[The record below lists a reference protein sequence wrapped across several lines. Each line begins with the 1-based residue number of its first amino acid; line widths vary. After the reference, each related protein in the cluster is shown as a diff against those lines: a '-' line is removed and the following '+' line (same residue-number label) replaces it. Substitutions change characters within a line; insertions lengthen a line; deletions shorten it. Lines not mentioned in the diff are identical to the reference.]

1 MRLTRK
7 QLQRIIRE
15 AEVRLRREDLS
26 SASRKTKCASGDA
39 GKKSRANR
47 LRRFDERYS
56 LQERRMATDVMRIV
70 SRALNTQGPLTH
82 QQLLANV
89 LSDMPNVSDEE
100 IDKHIDDLEASG
112 DIIYD
117 KNLQKYK

>member
-1 MRLTRK
+1 MKITRK
-7 QLQRIIRE
+7 QLRRIIRE
-15 AEVRLRREDLS
+15 EKARLRREDLRS
-26 SASRKTKCASGDA
+26 ESRKTGSLSGEA

-47 LRRFDERYS
+47 LRRFDES
-56 LQERRMATDVMRIV
+56 DLHERRMATDVLRIV
-70 SRALNTQGPLTH
+70 SRALNAQGPLTH

-89 LSDMPNVSDEE
+89 LSDMPNASDEE

>member
-1 MRLTRK
+1 MKITRK
-7 QLQRIIRE
+7 QLRRIIRE
-15 AEVRLRREDLS
+15 EKARLRREDLRS
-26 SASRKTKCASGDA
+26 ESRKTGSLSGEA
-39 GKKSRANR
+39 GKKTRANR
-47 LRRFDERYS
+47 LRRFDES
-56 LQERRMATDVMRIV
+56 DLHERRMATDVMRIV

-89 LSDMPNVSDEE
+89 LSDMPGASDEE

>member
-7 QLQRIIRE
+7 ELRRIIRE

-26 SASRKTKCASGDA
+26 SASRKTKCVSGEA

-47 LRRFDERYS
+47 LRRFDES
-56 LQERRMATDVMRIV
+56 DLHERRMATDVLRIV

-89 LSDMPNVSDEE
+89 LSDMPNASDEE

>member
-7 QLQRIIRE
+7 QLRRIIRE
-15 AEVRLRREDLS
+15 AEVRLRREDLL
-26 SASRKTKCASGDA
+26 SASRKTKCVSGEA

-47 LRRFDERYS
+47 LRRFDES
-56 LQERRMATDVMRIV
+56 DIHERRMATDVMRIV